1 MARLLVKTQGL
12 GSNTLDLRL
21 GVNRVGRDPLN
32 DFSISHPTVS
42 THHCELILSIDGVVL
57 HDCGS
62 TNGSFVNDQP
72 VSEVWLEPGQLV
84 RFGDVELLVESTDF
98 NISIPK
104 IEREAPK
111 PPPVVLDD
119 GVLLCP
125 RHSELRATFKCTHCH
140 EVMCSSCVRMM
151 RIKGGKPLFLC
162 CVCHNKCERIT
173 NQKPKEKKGFLGF
186 LQDTVRL
193 KFGGRP
199 KD

>member
-1 MARLLVKTQGL
+1 MARLLVKTEGL
-12 GSNTLDLRL
+12 GSSTLDLRL

-32 DFSISHPTVS
+32 DFPISHPTVS
-42 THHCELILSIDGVVL
+42 THHCELILSNDGVAL

-62 TNGSFVNDQP
+62 TNGSFVNGQP
-72 VSEVWLEPGQLV
+72 VSEAWLEPGQSV
-84 RFGDVELLVESTDF
+84 RFGDVELLVESTEF
-98 NISIPK
+98 SISIPK

-111 PPPVVLDD
+111 PPPVILED

-125 RHSELRATFKCTHCH
+125 RHSEYLATFKCMHCR

-162 CVCHNKCERIT
+162 CVCHNQCERIIS
-173 NQKPKEKKGFLGF
+173 QKPKEKKGFLGF